1 MCGIVGY
8 SGKRNCAPL
17 LLDGLSRLEYR
28 GYDSA
33 GLALC
38 DGSDRLWC
46 VKTKGRVAGLRER
59 CAAVPESTCGIA
71 HTRWATHGEPNE
83 RNAHPH
89 SDCSGAVR
97 VVHNGIIENY
107 RVLKEKLLN
116 QGHIFTSDTDTEVIA
131 HLIEQWY
138 SGDFGA
144 AVKEALRLITG
155 AYGIAVI
162 HARHPD
168 MLIASRVGSPL
179 VVGIGEDEH
188 VVASDVTAIV
198 PITRDVVYL
207 EDGEIAI
214 ISGSSLTISDRDNEC
229 KTKDHHHIEWSL
241 ESAERNG
248 YDHFMHK
255 EIMEQP
261 EAITNSIRG
270 RVLEEEGTAKLGGL
284 DSVQDRLRTIERLVI
299 VGMGT
304 ARNAGLVGEYMLEA
318 HAEFPVEVEFASE
331 FGYRKSPLSDRTA
344 LLAISQS
351 GETMDTCIAL
361 REARRKGLLTLG
373 LVNVTGS
380 SIARE
385 TDAGVYNHIGP
396 EIAVASTKAFISQVT
411 ILALMTT
418 YLGRMRSM
426 SRATGASIL
435 NAIVELPDL
444 AKKILTQTEPIKK
457 LAGRF
462 AHYNHFFYL
471 GRGYNFPVALEGAL
485 KLKEIA
491 YVHAE
496 GYNGGE
502 MKHGPIA
509 LIDSSVPTII
519 LAPFDSAY
527 EKNLSHIQ
535 ELKVRGGTVIAIA
548 TEGNEEIASLADE
561 VLFIPKTLEMLTPI
575 LSVIPLQLFAY
586 YVALERGCDVDKP
599 RNLAKSVTVE

>member
-8 SGKRNCAPL
+8 IGKRNCSPL

-33 GLALC
+33 GLAVC
-38 DGSDRLWC
+38 DGTERLWC
-46 VKTKGRVAGLRER
+46 EKTKGRVASLRER
-59 CAAVPESTCGIA
+59 CFAVPESTCGIA

-89 SDCSGAVR
+89 GDCSGSIR

-107 RVLKEKLLN
+107 RTLKEKLVA
-116 QGHIFTSDTDTEVIA
+116 QGHTFTSDTDTEVLA
-131 HLIEQWY
+131 HLVEQCY
-138 SGDFGA
+138 SGDFPA
-144 AVKEALRLITG
+144 AVKEALHLISG

-168 MLIASRVGSPL
+168 TLIASRVGSPL

-207 EDGEIAI
+207 EDGEIAV

-241 ESAERNG
+241 ESAERQG
-248 YDHFMHK
+248 YDHFMLK

-261 EAITNSIRG
+261 EAITNSTRG
-270 RVLEEEGTAKLGGL
+270 RIFAEEGTAKLGGL

-418 YLGRMRSM
+418 YLGRMRTM

-435 NAIVELPDL
+435 NALGELPDL
-444 AKKILTQTEPIKK
+444 AKKILTQTDPIKK
-457 LAGRF
+457 LAKDF
-462 AHYNHFFYL
+462 ARYEHFFYL

-519 LAPFDSAY
+519 LAPYDSAY

-548 TEGNEEIASLADE
+548 TEGNEEIATLADE

>member
-8 SGKRNCAPL
+8 VGKKSAPPI
-17 LLDGLSRLEYR
+17 LLDGLGRLEYR
-28 GYDSA
+28 GYDSSGIA
-33 GLALC
+33 VLSGGRITCIKA
-38 DGSDRLWC
+38 R
-46 VKTKGRVAGLRER
+46 GRVRQLLER
-59 CAAVPESTCGIA
+59 SETIPIESHAGIA

-83 RNAHPH
+83 KNAHPH
-89 SDCSGAVR
+89 SDCKSEVF
-97 VVHNGIIENY
+97 VCHNGIIENY
-107 RVLKEKLLN
+107 RAIKKQLSAE
-116 QGHIFTSDTDTEVIA
+116 GHIFLSDTDTEVIP
-131 HLIEQWY
+131 HLIEKFY
-138 SGDFGA
+138 TGDLVR
-144 AVKEALRLITG
+144 AVQEALHTVIG

-168 MLIASRVGSPL
+168 MLIAARVGSPL
-179 VVGIGEDEH
+179 VIGVGNDEH
-188 VVASDVTAIV
+188 IVASDVTAV
-198 PITRDVVYL
+198 LPLTREVIYL
-207 EDGEIAI
+207 EDGEMAVIDGRTLSI
-214 ISGSSLTISDRDNEC
+214 TDLFNQS
-229 KTKDHHHIEWSL
+229 KTKKCEHVEWSL
-241 ESAERNG
+241 DSAEKQG
-248 YDHFMHK
+248 YEHFMLK

-261 EAITNSIRG
+261 DAVTNSIRG
-270 RVLEEEGTAKLGGL
+270 RILLEDGSSKLGGF
-284 DSVQDRLRTIERLVI
+284 DSVQERLRGLDRLVI
-299 VGMGT
+299 TGMGT

-318 HAEFPVEVEFASE
+318 HAEIPVEVEFASE

-344 LLAISQS
+344 FLAISQS

-361 REARRKGLLTLG
+361 REAKRKGLLTLG
-373 LVNVTGS
+373 IVNVTGS

-411 ILALMTT
+411 LFALLTV

-435 NAIVELPDL
+435 SALVDMPALVRTVLQSAPAIQRA
-444 AKKILTQTEPIKK
+444 AK
-457 LAGRF
+457 AYAR
-462 AHYNHFFYL
+462 YDHFFFL

-509 LIDSSVPTII
+509 LIDDAFPSMVI
-519 LAPFDSAY
+519 APFDSAY
-527 EKNLSHIQ
+527 DKNASHIQ
-535 ELKVRGGTVIAIA
+535 ELKVRGGRVIAIA
-548 TEGNEEIASLADE
+548 TEGNDEIGSIADD
-561 VLFIPKTLEMLTPI
+561 VLYIPKTHEMLTPI

-586 YVALERGCDVDKP
+586 YVAIERGCDVDKP